1 MGCFTVFLKED
12 DGMRDITFIQDYL
25 TDTDYQ
31 KFEEHVVWIDWREDN
46 ADIVHYS
53 EKRLNTGKLTYEYVV
68 DNVRGVDL
76 YIIYG
81 DKKSHVLMEDDD
93 SCDPTIIALN
103 EILQP
108 DYEIRMWMESRG
120 SDTLGFVFLTP
131 AEWSALEQQFGLENV
146 KEYFMSIT
154 PDTKIFRLTY
164 DDVKQLL

>member
-1 MGCFTVFLKED
+1 
-12 DGMRDITFIQDYL
+12 MRDSTFIQDYL
-25 TDTDYQ
+25 TNTDDE
-31 KFEEHVVWIDWREDN
+31 KLAEHVFWIDWREDN

-68 DNVRGVDL
+68 DNERGVEF

-81 DKKSHVLMEDDD
+81 DKKSLVVMDADD

-131 AEWSALEQQFGLENV
+131 AEWSTLEQQFGLENV
-146 KEYFMSIT
+146 QEYFMSIT

-164 DDVKQLL
+164 DDVEHLL